1 MIKKDQLL
9 FKQGSLGQHA
19 YIILKGEI
27 ALFENSDREEDN
39 SNKFERAVENIKRE
53 KAKIAN
59 HLYFESG
66 LHNGEPLYVKSK
78 LKIFLQTGDFFGEL
92 SLMGKPNRRLNAMA
106 KENSVLLE
114 MNLVAFELVMKERS
128 VVEQLRFT
136 DFVSENF
143 PGFSQHFT
151 KSFIA

>member
-1 MIKKDQLL
+1 
-9 FKQGSLGQHA
+9 
-19 YIILKGEI
+19 
-27 ALFENSDREEDN
+27 
-39 SNKFERAVENIKRE
+39 
-53 KAKIAN
+53 
-59 HLYFESG
+59 
-66 LHNGEPLYVKSK
+66 LYVKSK

-143 PGFSQHFT
+143 PGFS
-151 KSFIA
+151 